1 MNRREKI
8 GLFRRAAMVALLSAA
23 AVGCQLSD
31 VPKELLPIPGMLV
44 AKMRMMGVEIGS
56 PIYVRIFKEE
66 SEVEI
71 WKQTPNGSYAL
82 LTTYDI
88 CRWSGVLGPKMAEG
102 DRQAPEGFYTV
113 TPAQMNPNSIAYL
126 AFNIGYP
133 NAFDR
138 SLGRTGSNLMV
149 HGACSSSGCYA
160 LTDEDAGEVFAIARE
175 AFEGGQRSFEVH
187 AFPFRMT
194 AENMARHA
202 DSPHAAFWWMLKEGY
217 DSFEATRTVP
227 GVNVCDHR
235 YVFNA
240 DSGGARFD
248 ASAACPPYSVPEPTR
263 TLVAQRSAAERL
275 SYQNLIARMGGR
287 AEPPPMPAIAS
298 VPSTVV
304 TPAPGA
310 PAPSESGPFVVGS
323 IPPTAPAAPAPA
335 ASGAP
340 MPLSRPDA
348 VAATTPVTA
357 SPAPLPPSTEV
368 PTVSAET
375 PATPAAPGYYQ
386 SLFNSGIWNATTIPP
401 P

>member
-1 MNRREKI
+1 MNLREKTR
-8 GLFRRAAMVALLSAA
+8 LLRRAAIVALVSAA
-23 AVGCQLSD
+23 AVGCQLAD
-31 VPKELLPIPGMLV
+31 VPKHLLPIPGMLV
-44 AKMRMMGVEIGS
+44 AKMRMIGVEVGS

-71 WKQTPNGSYAL
+71 WKQRPDGSYAL

-88 CRWSGVLGPKMAEG
+88 CRWSGVLGPKIREG

-126 AFNIGYP
+126 AFNMGYP

-138 SLGRTGSNLMV
+138 SLGRTGANLMV
-149 HGACSSSGCYA
+149 HGACSSAGCYA

-202 DSPHAAFWWMLKEGY
+202 DSEHAEFWWMLKEGY

-240 DSGGARFD
+240 QAGTARFD
-248 ASAACPPYSVPEPTR
+248 PLAACPAYSVAEPTR
-263 TLVAQRSAAERL
+263 TLVARLSAAERL
-275 SYQNLIARMGGR
+275 TYQNLIGRMGGQ
-287 AEPPPMPAIAS
+287 AAPVAVAAATPSTPPVAGVAGVTTATAPPP
-298 VPSTVV
+298 TQ
-304 TPAPGA
+304 PGA
-310 PAPSESGPFVVGS
+310 PL
-323 IPPTAPAAPAPA
+323 
-335 ASGAP
+335 
-340 MPLSRPDA
+340 PLSRPDTVT
-348 VAATTPVTA
+348 VASTQPATTPVPVAT
-357 SPAPLPPSTEV
+357 STTPAPSSTEV
-368 PTVSAET
+368 PTVESGAGSAT
-375 PATPAAPGYYQ
+375 SIPASFYE
-386 SLFNSGIWNATTIPP
+386 SLFASNLWASSPSAPP
-401 P
+401 AP

>member
-1 MNRREKI
+1 MNLREKI
-8 GLFRRAAMVALLSAA
+8 RLLRRAAIVALLSAA
-23 AVGCQLSD
+23 AAGCQLSD
-31 VPKELLPIPGMLV
+31 VPKHLLPIPGMLV
-44 AKMRMMGVEIGS
+44 AKMRMIGVDIQS
-56 PIYVRIFKEE
+56 PIYVRLFKEE

-71 WKQTPNGSYAL
+71 WKQLPNGSYAL
-82 LTTYDI
+82 LTTYEI
-88 CRWSGVLGPKMAEG
+88 CRWSGVLGPKVAEG

-194 AENMARHA
+194 AENMAKHA
-202 DSPHAAFWWMLKEGY
+202 DSEHAEFWWMLKEGY

-240 DSGGARFD
+240 DSGGARFE

-287 AEPPPMPAIAS
+287 AEPPPLPAIA
-298 VPSTVV
+298 T
-304 TPAPGA
+304 A
-310 PAPSESGPFVVGS
+310 PATLAPAATQAGGPVVVGS
-323 IPPTAPAAPAPA
+323 IPPPAPPGA
-335 ASGAP
+335 TAGAP
-340 MPLSRPDA
+340 MPLSRPEA
-348 VAATTPVTA
+348 VAAAAPG
-357 SPAPLPPSTEV
+357 PAPAGASTAV
-368 PTVSAET
+368 PTVALEPS
-375 PATPAAPGYYQ
+375 PTPAASSAYQ
-386 SLFNSGIWNATTIPP
+386 SLFASGIWGAAPMTPP

>member
-1 MNRREKI
+1 MNLTEKI
-8 GLFRRAAMVALLSAA
+8 RLLSRAAIVSLVAIAA
-23 AVGCQLSD
+23 AGCQLSD

-44 AKMRMMGVEIGS
+44 AKMRMMGMEIGS

-71 WKQTPNGSYAL
+71 WKQQPSGAYAL

-88 CRWSGVLGPKMAEG
+88 CRWSGVLGPKTVEG

-138 SLGRTGSNLMV
+138 ALGRTGSNLMV

-175 AFEGGQRSFEVH
+175 AFEGGQRAFEVH

-202 DSPHAAFWWMLKEGY
+202 DSPHAEFWWMLKEGY
-217 DSFEATRTVP
+217 DSFEATRAVP
-227 GVNVCDHR
+227 RVNVCDRH

-240 DSGGARFD
+240 DAGTARFD
-248 ASAACPPYSVPEPTR
+248 ASATCPAYTVPEPTR

-275 SYQNLIARMGGR
+275 SYQNLITRMG
-287 AEPPPMPAIAS
+287 ATAAPPPVPGIATAPATPVPADPALVASIQPSAAPPLPAGGAPIALS
-298 VPSTVV
+298 R
-304 TPAPGA
+304 PAPPVASA
-310 PAPSESGPFVVGS
+310 PVS
-323 IPPTAPAAPAPA
+323 TPAAPA
-335 ASGAP
+335 S
-340 MPLSRPDA
+340 
-348 VAATTPVTA
+348 VA
-357 SPAPLPPSTEV
+357 STEV
-368 PTVSAET
+368 PTVAAEA
-375 PATPAAPGYYQ
+375 PAYSVPTSLYE
-386 SLFNSGIWNATTIPP
+386 SLFTSGIWGAGTATTTPAP
-401 P
+401 

>member
-31 VPKELLPIPGMLV
+31 VPKHLLPIPGMLV
-44 AKMRMMGVEIGS
+44 AKMRMIGVEIGS

-88 CRWSGVLGPKMAEG
+88 CRWSGVLGPKIREG

-175 AFEGGQRSFEVH
+175 AFEGGQRAFQVH

-194 AENMARHA
+194 AANMARHA
-202 DSPHAAFWWMLKEGY
+202 DSEHAEFWWMLKEGY

-227 GVNVCDHR
+227 GVNVCDRR

-240 DSGGARFD
+240 DAGGARFD
-248 ASAACPPYSVPEPTR
+248 ANAVCPPYSVPEPTR

-275 SYQNLIARMGGR
+275 TYQNLIARMGGR
-287 AEPPPMPAIAS
+287 AEPPPPPAIAS
-298 VPSTVV
+298 ALPPAT

-310 PAPSESGPFVVGS
+310 SGPFVVG
-323 IPPTAPAAPAPA
+323 AAPTPAPSA
-335 ASGAP
+335 GAAP
-340 MPLSRPDA
+340 MPLSRPEV
-348 VAATTPVTA
+348 VAATAPVP
-357 SPAPLPPSTEV
+357 PAPAPIAASTAV
-368 PTVSAET
+368 PTVSVEA
-375 PATPAAPGYYQ
+375 PVTPAASSYYE
-386 SLFNSGIWNATTIPP
+386 SLFTSGIWSATTSTVPP